1 MFVQLGEACAVKTGQ
16 MNYGWTKAFN
26 AGLLQMF
33 EIIIL
38 IGVISE
44 AEIKDEKYLLLK

>member
-1 MFVQLGEACAVKTGQ
+1 MFVQLGEACAVKGQ